1 MAAVAPVGAHGVQ
14 RIGDADDPDH
24 LRQLPAFQP
33 GGVAFAVEPL
43 VVVAGTAVGLR
54 QKFQPLENFSAPD
67 GVLLHDV
74 ELLVRQPG
82 GFVEDGVR
90 HGDLSDVMEQGAPVE
105 AVQLLAGGKSTDY
118 PTKGISVICPW
129 SAGGGTD
136 SCLRAFCEAMGKNL
150 GVTLTVDN
158 QTGGGGILGHQ
169 AIADANT
176 DGYTI
181 GMITFE
187 LATYKKLGTSELTWE
202 NYAPLCRVNTDAAA
216 ITVGAK
222 WAADNGIT
230 DLPGFIDYCKAHP
243 GEVQMG
249 GSSNASV
256 WHIAGGYLM
265 SATGID
271 IQMITYQEGA
281 ATAVQNAAGGFIQG
295 VTVSLAEAR
304 SFIESGDLI
313 CLGVMDE
320 ERNPVFPDVPTCK
333 EQGYDITYYTQRG
346 MAAPLGV
353 DDAIMTRLEEAC
365 AAAIEDPDFVTFMN
379 NNGQAI
385 SYLDAQ
391 GYADYLKQAAVDV
404 AAAMDAVGL

>member
-1 MAAVAPVGAHGVQ
+1 
-14 RIGDADDPDH
+14 
-24 LRQLPAFQP
+24 
-33 GGVAFAVEPL
+33 
-43 VVVAGTAVGLR
+43 
-54 QKFQPLENFSAPD
+54 
-67 GVLLHDV
+67 
-74 ELLVRQPG
+74 
-82 GFVEDGVR
+82 
-90 HGDLSDVMEQGAPVE
+90 
-105 AVQLLAGGKSTDY
+105 
-118 PTKGISVICPW
+118 
-129 SAGGGTD
+129 
-136 SCLRAFCEAMGKNL
+136 MGKNL

-243 GEVQMG
+243 GEVRDGRFFQRFCLAHRWRLPDERYRHRHPDDHLSG
-249 GSSNASV
+249 RRCYRCPERSRRLHSGRYRLSGRSSQLHRV
-256 WHIAGGYLM
+256 
-265 SATGID
+265 
-271 IQMITYQEGA
+271 
-281 ATAVQNAAGGFIQG
+281 
-295 VTVSLAEAR
+295 R
-304 SFIESGDLI
+304 RLI